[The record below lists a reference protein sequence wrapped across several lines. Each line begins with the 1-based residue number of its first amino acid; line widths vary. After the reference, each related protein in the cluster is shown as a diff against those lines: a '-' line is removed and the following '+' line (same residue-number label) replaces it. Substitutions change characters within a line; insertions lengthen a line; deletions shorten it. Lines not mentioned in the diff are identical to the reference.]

1 MNFQPL
7 TPISLWQHLS
17 WGGLVWWLVWIVNL
31 ESLRKGLSVL
41 GWLVWG
47 HVEITST
54 EVGRSQTWTV
64 CEGVRSGSIVGLLS
78 PNPIQGA
85 ETLAHARFC
94 FLWENEPWSPDRPT
108 FQKMPEIWISSWNK
122 PVLSQAKYLRDST
135 SCQLPC
141 DSKFRLFSLLGFTP
155 MLNQTEPHIRDSCR
169 LHWSAS
175 VTTSSSRV
183 GPGHG
188 EVWVGAA
195 EANWDPGSRAD
206 PFPSSDDVCQ
216 NLHCSEVQL
225 CPGLGDRMG

>member
-1 MNFQPL
+1 
-7 TPISLWQHLS
+7 
-17 WGGLVWWLVWIVNL
+17 
-31 ESLRKGLSVL
+31 
-41 GWLVWG
+41 
-47 HVEITST
+47 
-54 EVGRSQTWTV
+54 
-64 CEGVRSGSIVGLLS
+64 
-78 PNPIQGA
+78 
-85 ETLAHARFC
+85 
-94 FLWENEPWSPDRPT
+94 
-108 FQKMPEIWISSWNK
+108 
-122 PVLSQAKYLRDST
+122 
-135 SCQLPC
+135 
-141 DSKFRLFSLLGFTP
+141 

-225 CPGLGDRMG
+225 CPGLGDRMGKRLRARTQFYQTCHLAGQSGQQCMKPWVEIN